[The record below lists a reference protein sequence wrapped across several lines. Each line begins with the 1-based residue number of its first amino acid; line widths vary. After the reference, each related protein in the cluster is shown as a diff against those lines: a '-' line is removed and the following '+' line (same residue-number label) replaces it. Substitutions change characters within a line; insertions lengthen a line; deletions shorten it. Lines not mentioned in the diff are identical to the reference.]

1 MAEDFFGSLGKTLK
15 KTVGSVGKRT
25 DEFVEIQKIRSRQ
38 HSLEDQEEKNYQDI
52 GQIIYNRFL
61 NGEAF
66 DETVAGLCRDI
77 IQLEKDIAACR
88 DEVANRK
95 GQNIC
100 PACGACV
107 PKKAAFCMRCGAP
120 IPVKEEP
127 QEAEF
132 ADADVSEEESAE
144 EATTEEASEEEAPA
158 EETPAEE
165 ASAEEVPAEETETV

>member
-1 MAEDFFGSLGKTLK
+1 MADDFLGSLGKTLK

-66 DETVAGLCRDI
+66 DETIAGLCKDI

-100 PACGACV
+100 PACGAFA
-107 PKKAAFCMRCGAP
+107 PKEAAFCMRCGAP

-127 QEAEF
+127 KEAEF
-132 ADADVSEEESAE
+132 SDVEESAE
-144 EATTEEASEEEAPA
+144 EPA
-158 EETPAEE
+158 EEPAQE
-165 ASAEEVPAEETETV
+165 AVTEGAPEEEVPAQEAPAAETETENV